1 MIEQFRRR
9 SIATLTAALLLA
21 TAACAERTDRPKPLS
36 ALPPP
41 PTEDVRAK
49 IGVVGV
55 AAADEATRRDFQKPP
70 GKGKGAAIGA
80 AQGFGGSILG
90 GVYVGALTYDPLG
103 LALGTALGIAFAPVA
118 AVGGLVV
125 GAVKGVPAEE
135 VAAAEAALSRAIDEL
150 GADRA
155 LQQRVYRLAGE
166 HTGREAVMLNE
177 VVNLER
183 DAPVAPLAGEKI
195 DSLLAIGVPWLA
207 LVGDGKINPPLVL
220 VARATVSLRDAA
232 GGIRLYHTRV
242 EFIGAAHTY
251 TEWAADDARL
261 FRAEIDRALGRLAE
275 RIVDEVFL
283 LYLPPGWGVA
293 KKVD

>member
-1 MIEQFRRR
+1 MIKPLRRR
-9 SIATLTAALLLA
+9 SIAILTAVLLLA
-21 TAACAERTDRPKPLS
+21 TAACAERADRPKPLS

-41 PTEDVRAK
+41 PAEGVRAK

-55 AAADEATRRDFQKPP
+55 AAADEATRRAFQKPP

-90 GVYVGALTYDPLG
+90 GLYVGAYSGHPYG
-103 LALGTALGIAFAPVA
+103 FALGVALGIAFAPVA

-135 VAAAEAALSRAIDEL
+135 VAVAEAALSRAIDEL

-155 LQQRVYRLAGE
+155 LQQRVYRLVGE
-166 HTGREAVMLNE
+166 HTGRKAVMLTE
-177 VVNLER
+177 VVNVER
-183 DAPVAPLAGEKI
+183 DAPFAPLAGENI

-207 LVGDGKINPPLVL
+207 LVGDGNINPPLVL
-220 VARATVSLRDAA
+220 VARAKVSLRDAA
-232 GGIRLYHTRV
+232 GGTRLYHTRV
-242 EFIGAAHTY
+242 EFIGAAHTF

-261 FRAEIDRALGRLAE
+261 FRAETERALDRLAE
-275 RIVDEVFL
+275 KIVDEVFL

-293 KKVD
+293 KKGE

>member
-9 SIATLTAALLLA
+9 SITTLTAALLLA
-21 TAACAERTDRPKPLS
+21 TAACTERTDRPRPLS

-80 AQGFGGSILG
+80 AQGFGGSIIG
-90 GVYVGALTYDPLG
+90 GLYAGASSGDPFLF
-103 LALGTALGIAFAPVA
+103 ALGTALGIAFAPVA
-118 AVGGLVV
+118 AVGGMVV
-125 GAVKGVPAEE
+125 GAVKGVPADE
-135 VAAAEAALSRAIDEL
+135 VAAAEVTFTRAIAEL
-150 GADRA
+150 GVDRA
-155 LQQRVYRLAGE
+155 LQQRVYRLVRE
-166 HTGREAVMLNE
+166 HTGRDAVMLTE
-177 VVNLER
+177 LAMVEPDAIV
-183 DAPVAPLAGEKI
+183 APVVGGTI
-195 DSLLAIGVPWLA
+195 DSLLAIGVPSLT
-207 LVGDGKINPPLVL
+207 LVGDGNINPPLVL
-220 VARATVSLRDAA
+220 VARAQTSLRDAP
-232 GGIRLYHTRV
+232 GGTRLYHTRV
-242 EFIGAAHTY
+242 EFIGAAHTF